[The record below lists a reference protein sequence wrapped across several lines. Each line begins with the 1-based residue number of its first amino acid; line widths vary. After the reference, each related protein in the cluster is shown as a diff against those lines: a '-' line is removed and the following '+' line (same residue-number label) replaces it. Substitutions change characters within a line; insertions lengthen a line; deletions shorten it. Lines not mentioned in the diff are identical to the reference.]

1 MLLPF
6 GLILLL
12 ILGITL
18 YLTIRSPIMHY
29 LFVSAVI
36 LAVNGT
42 DITEKALSF
51 KEVLG
56 LVRATKP
63 GEPLVLDIMR
73 NAEIEEDVNSF
84 VDEDS
89 TSPMEKPREST
100 KSEVAASAASSSKE
114 VPPEEAQPKEAPCDS
129 TKEVQPTEVSPKD
142 FMSTEAVSKET
153 HSTVPSE
160 TAPKGAPQEAPPS
173 EKTHSKQALAEEASP
188 KGAQSKTP
196 PPTIARDSKTS
207 ASKAEASSLA
217 SRQKPTAPESSK
229 KPGRRKKDPNSPKEP
244 RSAYIFFVVEM
255 CKKVTAE
262 FPGKTPQEI
271 AAIVGSRWKETAPE
285 QKKKYQELHE
295 QDRERYRNELA
306 EYNRKQATEA
316 TEATGNAEGE
326 VEGQTAISPPKEDMA
341 TASPSNRQKV
351 TAGSEKKERKLTPT
365 GRPACVVEGC
375 TKQNQGKRNN
385 YMCLK
390 HFTASGGGTAAAT
403 TAEATAASPPPAS
416 PNLKTPASKRKT
428 PSKSTSQSKL
438 STSAKRPRSSGRKL
452 CSVDQCTKSSQN
464 GTNGLCVS
472 HWNEHVKA
480 QAQANGTSYK
490 DMRVAKT
497 FGTDIY
503 FGSVKTYFE
512 ADKEDPKSEALWNIV
527 YDDGDE
533 EDLNVREL
541 AGALRLYN
549 QKKSNDPKA
558 NGGGELPAA
567 SENRSEG

>member
-1 MLLPF
+1 
-6 GLILLL
+6 
-12 ILGITL
+12 
-18 YLTIRSPIMHY
+18 
-29 LFVSAVI
+29 
-36 LAVNGT
+36 
-42 DITEKALSF
+42 
-51 KEVLG
+51 
-56 LVRATKP
+56 
-63 GEPLVLDIMR
+63 MR
-73 NAEIEEDVNSF
+73 NAEIEEIVNSS

-100 KSEVAASAASSSKE
+100 KSEVVATAASSSKH
-114 VPPEEAQPKEAPCDS
+114 VSPEEAQPKEALSGLSDP
-129 TKEVQPTEVSPKD
+129 TNEAQLTKVLPKEVPPTEALSEEAHPK
-142 FMSTEAVSKET
+142 
-153 HSTVPSE
+153 E
-160 TAPKGAPQEAPPS
+160 TAPSEEAGPKGVPEEAPPEKASS
-173 EKTHSKQALAEEASP
+173 EKTHSKQTLAEEASP
-188 KGAQSKTP
+188 KVAQSKTP
-196 PPTIARDSKTS
+196 PPTNTQDSKKP
-207 ASKAEASSLA
+207 ASKAEASTLA
-217 SRQKPTAPESSK
+217 SQQKPAAPESSK
-229 KPGRRKKDPNSPKEP
+229 KRGRRKKDPNSPKEP

-255 CKKVTAE
+255 CPKVAVE

-271 AAIVGSRWKETAPE
+271 ASIVGSRWRETAPE
-285 QKKKYQELHE
+285 QKKKYQDLHE

-306 EYNRKQATEA
+306 EYVRKQA

-326 VEGQTAISPPKEDMA
+326 VEGQTTAISPPPKDMA
-341 TASPSNRQKV
+341 TASPSKLQKV

-375 TKQNQGKRNN
+375 TKQNQGKKNN
-385 YMCLK
+385 YMRLK

-403 TAEATAASPPPAS
+403 TAEATAASPAPAS
-416 PNLKTPASKRKT
+416 SNLKTPASKRKS
-428 PSKSTSQSKL
+428 PSESTSQSKL
-438 STSAKRPRSSGRKL
+438 STSAKRPRSTGRKL
-452 CSVDQCTKSSQN
+452 CSVDQCTKGSQN

-512 ADKEDPKSEALWNIV
+512 ADKEDHKSEALWNVV

-549 QKKSNDPKA
+549 QKKSSDPKA
-558 NGGGELPAA
+558 KGIQLPI
-567 SENRSEG
+567 ENRSEG

>member
-1 MLLPF
+1 MLLPL

-18 YLTIRSPIMHY
+18 YLTIRSPIMHF

-56 LVRATKP
+56 LVRGTKP

-255 CKKVTAE
+255 CKRLRLN
-262 FPGKTPQEI
+262 FPAKPHKKLPQ
-271 AAIVGSRWKETAPE
+271 SS
-285 QKKKYQELHE
+285 
-295 QDRERYRNELA
+295 
-306 EYNRKQATEA
+306 
-316 TEATGNAEGE
+316 E
-326 VEGQTAISPPKEDMA
+326 V
-341 TASPSNRQKV
+341 V
-351 TAGSEKKERKLTPT
+351 
-365 GRPACVVEGC
+365 
-375 TKQNQGKRNN
+375 GKRRRPSRKRST
-385 YMCLK
+385 K
-390 HFTASGGGTAAAT
+390 HFTSKIGN
-403 TAEATAASPPPAS
+403 ATATNWPTTIGSKPPKPPKPPGMPRERSRA
-416 PNLKTPASKRKT
+416 RR
-428 PSKSTSQSKL
+428 L
-438 STSAKRPRSSGRKL
+438 SHPQKKIWQRRLHRTAKRS
-452 CSVDQCTKSSQN
+452 
-464 GTNGLCVS
+464 
-472 HWNEHVKA
+472 
-480 QAQANGTSYK
+480 
-490 DMRVAKT
+490 
-497 FGTDIY
+497 
-503 FGSVKTYFE
+503 
-512 ADKEDPKSEALWNIV
+512 
-527 YDDGDE
+527 
-533 EDLNVREL
+533 
-541 AGALRLYN
+541 LRG
-549 QKKSNDPKA
+549 QRRR
-558 NGGGELPAA
+558 
-567 SENRSEG
+567 SEN